1 MRTAADDCIPE
12 VQKERSM
19 IERSAARRSDQ
30 TPDELGR
37 EDALARLNAVDLPV
51 ALPFKPDQWPIA
63 GAMLQFPGMT
73 GRGVSVRAAGPER
86 WRSDLSL
93 VAVEGFRAVEIPSAW
108 LPFGEMSA
116 AELDE
121 LKAVLREVNLD
132 LCATAIVRRSFVDR
146 SDGVANLA
154 ATHRAIDATAAL
166 GAPLI
171 CLSLH
176 GPLRPEQRKIAWFWT
191 VAGETSAD
199 AHVAWDV
206 AVARSRELADHA
218 REVGVEVSFE
228 LYEGT
233 YLGTADGALRFL
245 ADIDR
250 DNVGLNPDLGNLIRM
265 QQPIEPWESMAVKTL
280 PFANY
285 WHVKNYARAENP
297 DAGIYLTS
305 PTSLAAG
312 LIDYRR
318 AIAFAIA
325 HGFRGPFLCENYGG
339 DGLSVSAE
347 NMRYLARLLGHIGRP
362 EPAARR

>member
-1 MRTAADDCIPE
+1 MSEGSR
-12 VQKERSM
+12 
-19 IERSAARRSDQ
+19 ARRSGE
-30 TPDELGR
+30 TPGELGR
-37 EDALARLNAVDLPV
+37 EQALARLNAVDLPV
-51 ALPFKPDQWPIA
+51 ALPFKPEEWPIA
-63 GAMLQFPGMT
+63 GAMLQFPGVT
-73 GRGVSVRAAGPER
+73 WRGASVRAAGPER
-86 WRSDLSL
+86 WRSDLKL
-93 VAVEGFRAVEIPSAW
+93 VAAEGFRAVEMPSSW

-116 AELDE
+116 AELDD
-121 LKAVLREVNLD
+121 LKAVLREANLD
-132 LCATAIVRRSFVDR
+132 LCATAIVRQSFVDR
-146 SDGVANLA
+146 SDGIANLA

-176 GPLRPEQRKIAWFWT
+176 GPLRPEQQRVAWFWT

-206 AVARSRELADHA
+206 AVARCRELADHA
-218 REVGVEVSFE
+218 EEVGVQVSFE

-233 YLGTADGALRFL
+233 YLGTADSALRFL

-250 DNVGLNPDLGNLIRM
+250 DNVGLNPDLGNLVRV

-297 DAGIYLTS
+297 GAGIYLTS
-305 PTSLAAG
+305 RASLAAG

-318 AIAFAIA
+318 VIAFAIA
-325 HGFRGPFLCENYGG
+325 HGFRGAFLCENYGG

-347 NMRYLARLLGHIGRP
+347 NMRYLSRLLRHIGRQEP
-362 EPAARR
+362 EGRR

>member
-1 MRTAADDCIPE
+1 MRTAANDC
-12 VQKERSM
+12 VRDERSM
-19 IERSAARRSDQ
+19 NEGSQARRSEEA
-30 TPDELGR
+30 PSELGR
-37 EDALARLNAVDLPV
+37 EEALARLNAVDLPV
-51 ALPFKPDQWPIA
+51 ALPFRPGEWPIA
-63 GAMLQFPGMT
+63 GAMLQFPGVT
-73 GRGVSVRAAGPER
+73 GRGETIRAAGPKR

-93 VAVEGFRAVEIPSAW
+93 VAAEGFRAVELPSSW
-108 LPFGEMSA
+108 LPFGEMGA
-116 AELDE
+116 AELAD
-121 LKAVLREVNLD
+121 LKAILREVGLD
-132 LCATAIVRRSFVDR
+132 PCATAIVRRSFVDR
-146 SDGVANLA
+146 RDGLANLA

-176 GPLRPEQRKIAWFWT
+176 GPLRPEQRKVAWFWT
-191 VAGETSAD
+191 VPGETSAD
-199 AHVAWDV
+199 AHVAWDE
-206 AVARSRELADHA
+206 AVARCRELADHA
-218 REVGVEVSFE
+218 RNVGVQVSFE

-233 YLGTADGALRFL
+233 YLGTADSALRFL

-250 DNVGLNPDLGNLIRM
+250 DNAGLNPDLGNLIRM

-305 PTSLAAG
+305 PASLAAG

-325 HGFRGPFLCENYGG
+325 HGFRGAFLCENYGG
-339 DGLSVSAE
+339 DGLSVSAD
-347 NMRYLARLLGHIGRP
+347 NMRYLSRLLVHIGRP
-362 EPAARR
+362 QMEGRR